1 MILRN
6 RRRQHHSLELG
17 HLRVN
22 KRKQNTRGHAKKS
35 PGADKSRKRSARAAH
50 TLRPTGSTV
59 LIARMQTAL
68 AGNNSRLR
76 NAAGRVTYVFYV
88 WVSVH
93 HTLIY
98 IKKTNLMQSSSM
110 FIGNRKIALHVSAA
124 FCVHLQ
130 EH

>member
-1 MILRN
+1 MSNLLISIAI
-6 RRRQHHSLELG
+6 RR
-17 HLRVN
+17 
-22 KRKQNTRGHAKKS
+22 
-35 PGADKSRKRSARAAH
+35 
-50 TLRPTGSTV
+50 
-59 LIARMQTAL
+59 
-68 AGNNSRLR
+68 
-76 NAAGRVTYVFYV
+76 YVAYKEISEFYV

-110 FIGNRKIALHVSAA
+110 FIGNCKIALHISAA

>member
-1 MILRN
+1 MGAQLFHVD
-6 RRRQHHSLELG
+6 RRT
-17 HLRVN
+17 N
-22 KRKQNTRGHAKKS
+22 KTK
-35 PGADKSRKRSARAAH
+35 
-50 TLRPTGSTV
+50 
-59 LIARMQTAL
+59 LIIF
-68 AGNNSRLR
+68 
-76 NAAGRVTYVFYV
+76 FYV

-110 FIGNRKIALHVSAA
+110 FIGNCKIAVHVSVA

>member
-1 MILRN
+1 MILID
-6 RRRQHHSLELG
+6 
-17 HLRVN
+17 V
-22 KRKQNTRGHAKKS
+22 
-35 PGADKSRKRSARAAH
+35 
-50 TLRPTGSTV
+50 
-59 LIARMQTAL
+59 I
-68 AGNNSRLR
+68 
-76 NAAGRVTYVFYV
+76 YV

-110 FIGNRKIALHVSAA
+110 FIGNCKIALHVSAA

>member
-1 MILRN
+1 MHETN
-6 RRRQHHSLELG
+6 HVSNDE
-17 HLRVN
+17 
-22 KRKQNTRGHAKKS
+22 
-35 PGADKSRKRSARAAH
+35 
-50 TLRPTGSTV
+50 
-59 LIARMQTAL
+59 
-68 AGNNSRLR
+68 
-76 NAAGRVTYVFYV
+76 FYV

-110 FIGNRKIALHVSAA
+110 FIGNCEIALHVSVA

>member
-1 MILRN
+1 MSCFISNDNIFKNEQNALIKIQKKN
-6 RRRQHHSLELG
+6 RLQ
-17 HLRVN
+17 
-22 KRKQNTRGHAKKS
+22 K
-35 PGADKSRKRSARAAH
+35 
-50 TLRPTGSTV
+50 
-59 LIARMQTAL
+59 AL
-68 AGNNSRLR
+68 HI
-76 NAAGRVTYVFYV
+76 FYV

-110 FIGNRKIALHVSAA
+110 FIGNCKIAVHVSAV

>member
-1 MILRN
+1 MREIDFIFALVTKTANSTLHGVLN
-6 RRRQHHSLELG
+6 RHYQSE
-17 HLRVN
+17 
-22 KRKQNTRGHAKKS
+22 
-35 PGADKSRKRSARAAH
+35 
-50 TLRPTGSTV
+50 
-59 LIARMQTAL
+59 
-68 AGNNSRLR
+68 
-76 NAAGRVTYVFYV
+76 FYV

-110 FIGNRKIALHVSAA
+110 FIGNCQIALHVSAA